1 MDRLRVLLP
10 AVAGVLIIMAGTVLP
25 AEGALPLKRKR
36 CGATVTSSFR
46 LKNNLTRTGDGL
58 KVGKNRITIHLNGK
72 TIRGDGDADDFGI
85 DNSAGFGKVV
95 IKNGT
100 LRRFDDG
107 VKIGASFSNT
117 VRNVTVRNSSFDG
130 IDVDGG
136 RGHQIIDNDTSASGE
151 NGIEFKGRNSTLRG
165 NVATA
170 NAVDGLFVGAVEDV
184 DVVGNRADHN
194 LDVGIRVE
202 GNDSTVRDN
211 TACGNDDAQVVV
223 VGAGNVVEDN
233 VTQDLCP

>member
-1 MDRLRVLLP
+1 MGRLRVLLP
-10 AVAGVLIIMAGTVLP
+10 AVVGVILMAGAALP
-25 AEGALPLKRKR
+25 VEGALPLKRKR
-36 CGATVTSSFR
+36 CGAVVTASFR
-46 LKNNLTRTGDGL
+46 LKNNLTCTGDGL

-72 TIRGDGDADDFGI
+72 TIRGDGDAGDFGI
-85 DNSAGFGKVV
+85 DNSKGFGKVV

-100 LRRFDDG
+100 IRQFDDG

-117 VRNVTVRNSSFDG
+117 VRKVRVRNSTFDG

-151 NGIEFKGRNSTLRG
+151 NGIEFTGRIATLRG

-170 NAVDGLFVGAVEDV
+170 NALDGLFVEAVEDV
-184 DVVGNRADHN
+184 EVVGNRADLN
-194 LDVGIRVE
+194 LDVGIRVVA
-202 GNDSTVRDN
+202 NDSTVRDN
-211 TACGNDDAQVVV
+211 TACGNDDAQIVV

-233 VTQDLCP
+233 VASDVC